1 MCSGALVHVPWSLE
15 HGSNLGDELEPV
27 QEILSLV
34 RVARSLAV
42 RILADFEEEYQD
54 LRNTYWPEDSDAA
67 RRFYW
72 LRWQR
77 DALQNFANQQ
87 AEVTEDL
94 WTETNNVWQASE
106 LIDADNAD
114 TTPAADTTA
123 EADTTEEEVQI
134 TVAQIS
140 PAAA

>member
-1 MCSGALVHVPWSLE
+1 MSYGGWNTAVIS
-15 HGSNLGDELEPV
+15 GDELEPV

-54 LRNTYWPEDSDAA
+54 LRNTDWPEDSDAA

-123 EADTTEEEVQI
+123 EADTTEEEVEI

>member
-1 MCSGALVHVPWSLE
+1 MS
-15 HGSNLGDELEPV
+15 HGGWNTAVISGDELEPV

-54 LRNTYWPEDSDAA
+54 LRNTDWPEDSDAA

-94 WTETNNVWQASE
+94 WTEMNNVWQASE
-106 LIDADNAD
+106 LIDAD
-114 TTPAADTTA
+114 TTPEADTTA
-123 EADTTEEEVQI
+123 EADTTEEESEI
-134 TVAQIS
+134 TVAEAS
-140 PAAA
+140 PAA